1 MTGQVFEILDGGGA
15 VINRIVACPAFV
27 EQAYPGR
34 WRLAAA
40 PLEPAAPPAVPEK
53 VTRAQGKAALVRAGL
68 WGQVIAYIK
77 TLKSDEKL
85 LAEIALNDTNEWE
98 RGSPF
103 LLAVAKHLGFSAEKL
118 DELFAAAAEIEL

>member
-1 MTGQVFEILDGGGA
+1 MSAQIFEILDEGGA

-34 WRLAAA
+34 WRQVAA
-40 PLEPAAPPAVPEK
+40 PAAPPPVPTRI
-53 VTRAQGKAALVRAGL
+53 TRAQGKAALVRAGL
-68 WGQVIAYIK
+68 WGQAIAYIK
-77 TLKSDEKL
+77 TLESDEKL

-103 LLAVAKHLGFSAEKL
+103 LLVVAKHLGLSAEKL

>member
-1 MTGQVFEILDGGGA
+1 MSAQIFEILDEGGA
-15 VINRIVACPAFV
+15 VINRIVACQAFV

-34 WRLAAA
+34 WRQVAAL
-40 PLEPAAPPAVPEK
+40 LEPAAPPPVPTRI
-53 VTRAQGKAALVRAGL
+53 TRAQGKAALVRAGL
-68 WGQVIAYIK
+68 WGQAIAYIK
-77 TLKSDEKL
+77 TLESDEKL

-103 LLAVAKHLGFSAEKL
+103 LLVVAKHLGLSAEKL

>member
-1 MTGQVFEILDGGGA
+1 MSGQVFEILDAEGS

-27 EQAYPGR
+27 EQAFPGR

-40 PLEPAAPPAVPEK
+40 ALEPAAPPAAPEK
-53 VTRAQGKAALVRAGL
+53 VSRAQGKAALVRAGL

-77 TLKSDEKL
+77 TLESDEKL

-103 LLAVAKHLGFSAEKL
+103 LLAVAKHLGLSEEKL